1 MANIGRAQRRWR
13 LLAGLAAVG
22 VTLVLL
28 RAFASADLHR
38 SWRVALFVPIL
49 FSAICFLQVR
59 AQTCVA
65 LAAQGR
71 CHFDGGGVTQVT
83 DPHERQALRAEARRI
98 GVRAVVCAAFLTVLL
113 LFVP

>member
-1 MANIGRAQRRWR
+1 MANIGRAQQRWR
-13 LLAGLAAVG
+13 LIAGLAGVG
-22 VTLVLL
+22 LTLVLL
-28 RAFASADLHR
+28 RALAFADLDR
-38 SWRVALFVPIL
+38 SWRVTLFVPIL

-83 DPHERQALRAEARRI
+83 DPHARQELRAEARRI
-98 GVRAVVCAAFLTVLL
+98 GVRAVLSATFLTALL
-113 LFVP
+113 MFVP

>member
-1 MANIGRAQRRWR
+1 VGNIGRAQRRWR
-13 LLAGLAAVG
+13 LIAGLAGVG

-28 RAFASADLHR
+28 GAFASTDDR
-38 SWRVALFVPIL
+38 SWRVTLFVPL
-49 FSAICFLQVR
+49 LLCAICFLQVR
-59 AQTCVA
+59 ARTCVA

-98 GVRAVVCAAFLTVLL
+98 VVRAVLSAAFLTALL
-113 LFVP
+113 IFVP